1 MKNKIGQRMN
11 NMAKEKTIVTLARI
25 DERVRALV
33 EANTKDHKDFIAQVK
48 DLCKHVNEE
57 HEKYNLRLEKIEA
70 IQLGEKN
77 RYIGRLQFFKWL
89 SAGLGAVLTI
99 ATILKVFGVL

>member
-1 MKNKIGQRMN
+1 
-11 NMAKEKTIVTLARI
+11 MAKEKTIVTLARI

-57 HEKYNLRLEKIEA
+57 HEKYNTRLEKIEA

-77 RYIGRLQFFKWL
+77 RYIGRLQLFKCL
-89 SAGLGAVLTI
+89 SAGLGIVLAVV
-99 ATILKVFGVL
+99 TILKVIGVL